1 MAELR
6 LTFRCVGPH
15 QLPLALPLPS
25 PVWPWAA
32 SDPWTP
38 MVPTLSWEDVVRG
51 FWEARMGAQRAYLAF
66 RVRVA
71 GSTSSP
77 GS

>member
-1 MAELR
+1 
-6 LTFRCVGPH
+6 
-15 QLPLALPLPS
+15 
-25 PVWPWAA
+25 
-32 SDPWTP
+32 